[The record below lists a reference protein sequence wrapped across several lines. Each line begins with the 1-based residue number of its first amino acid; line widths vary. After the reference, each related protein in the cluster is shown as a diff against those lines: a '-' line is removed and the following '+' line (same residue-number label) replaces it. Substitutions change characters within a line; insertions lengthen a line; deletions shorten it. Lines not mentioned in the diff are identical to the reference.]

1 MKLFRIFIYALLI
14 ASINACISEKNDLK
28 NKRRF
33 ISLNPES
40 SGITFVNK
48 LTENDSV
55 NYFNYG
61 YIYMGGG
68 VAIGDVNNDGLDDI
82 YFTGNMVN
90 NALYLNKGNLQFE
103 DVSEVSKTKA
113 DNRWVTGVTMVDINA
128 DGWLDIYVSVSGIWT
143 TTKNLL
149 YINKG
154 LNKEGIPI
162 FLEQAEIYGIADT
175 GNSTQS
181 TFFDY
186 DNDGDLDLYV
196 LNYPPTPFQSSLS
209 YYKKKLQKATSIE
222 SNTLYRNNGDGTF
235 TDVSKPSGLHQFSLS
250 LSVAVGDYNN
260 DGWQDMYVS
269 NDFESLDNFYLNNG
283 DGTFTDQLIKATN
296 QVSFYGMGT
305 DVADINNDGLLDMI
319 QLDMTPKDNR
329 RSKANMQS
337 MNIEKFENMTEDV
350 FFYQYMQNSL
360 QLNRGIDE
368 NGIPHFSNLSQL
380 SGVAFTD
387 WSWASLLADFDN
399 DGFKDLFVTN
409 GSRREINN
417 KDFFNK
423 LKKEHGHKKKEEM
436 DLLKYIEQMP
446 SEKIENYVFKNN
458 GDITFIDV
466 SKAWG
471 LNYKGFSNGTAYADL
486 DNDGDLDLVVNN
498 FDEPS
503 IVYKN
508 TTSDNKAPNYV
519 QFKFKGNSKNP
530 LGIGTKVTIFHKEN
544 RQYQELML
552 ARGFQSSV
560 TPKLHFGLGN
570 DTKIDSVL
578 VVWQNGKQQK
588 LKNVSANRLLNIDYK
603 KSTMHELIEL
613 EKSTIFNDITEKVNV
628 DYLHQENRFDDY
640 YYQVLLPHKMSQFGP
655 ALATG
660 DINNDGLDDFYIGGA
675 SGKLGAIYKQ
685 DINGTFSKLKTHDSW
700 EADKIKEDTNAAFF
714 DANNDGYLDLYVVS
728 GGNEFYKNSKP
739 YQDRLYINDRRGGF
753 IKNEKALP
761 QIFSSGSKVVPADYD
776 DDGDMDLLIA
786 GRHLPRNYPEPVTS
800 FILRNDSNQSNI
812 VFTDVT
818 HQIAPGL
825 INIGMVTDAVWTDY
839 NNDNALDIVLVGEW
853 MPLTFFTNKKGQF
866 INETKTYG
874 IDKST
879 GWWSSIIADDFDK
892 DGDIDFVA
900 GNLGLNYKYKAST
913 EASFDIYA
921 DDFDNNKSLDIVL
934 GYYNDG
940 EQFPVRGRQC
950 SSQQIPAIEVKFKD
964 YNSFAEANLADVYST
979 QSLKEAK
986 IHYKAYNFAS
996 SYIENNGD
1004 NSFKIKNLPIE
1015 AQYASINS
1023 ILSEDVND
1031 DGHLDLIVSG
1041 NLYASEA
1048 ETPRSDASYGL
1059 YLEGDGKG
1067 DFKPIATSKSGLLI
1081 KGDVKQAAFIKT
1093 KKAKPIIAFA
1103 KNNKALQFVTRV
1115 SSK

>member
-1 MKLFRIFIYALLI
+1 MKSILALILI
-14 ASINACISEKNDLK
+14 VCFYSCNNKQAEPYSQEK
-28 NKRRF
+28 F
-33 ISLNPES
+33 ISLNPKD
-40 SGITFVNK
+40 SGIAFTNK
-48 LTENDSV
+48 LIENDSV

-90 NALYLNKGNLQFE
+90 NALYLNKGDLQFE
-103 DVSEVSKTKA
+103 DVSKVSKTKA
-113 DNRWVTGVTMVDINA
+113 DDRWVTGVTMVDVNA
-128 DGWLDIYVSVSGIWT
+128 DGWLDIYVSVSGIWAT
-143 TTKNLL
+143 KKNLL

-154 LNKEGIPI
+154 LNKEGIPT
-162 FLEQAEIYGIADT
+162 FVEQAEAYGIADS

-209 YYKKKLQKATSIE
+209 YYKRKLQTASSIE
-222 SNTLYRNNGDGTF
+222 SNTLYRNNGDNTF
-235 TDVSKPSGLHQFSLS
+235 TDVTKTSGLHQFSLS
-250 LSVAVGDYNN
+250 LSVAIGDYND

-283 DGTFTDQLIKATN
+283 DGTFTDQLTKATN

-305 DVADINNDGLLDMI
+305 DVADINNDGLLDII

-329 RSKANMQS
+329 RSKSNMQS
-337 MNIEKFENMTEDV
+337 MNIEKFENMTKDV

-360 QLNRGIDE
+360 QVNRGIDE
-368 NGIPHFSNLSQL
+368 NGIPHFSNVSQL
-380 SGVAFTD
+380 SGVALTD
-387 WSWASLLADFDN
+387 WSWASLFADFDN

-423 LKKEHGHKKKEEM
+423 LKKEHGHKKKEDM

-458 GDITFIDV
+458 GDITFTDI
-466 SKAWG
+466 SREWG
-471 LNYKGFSNGTAYADL
+471 LNHKGFSNGTAYADL

-508 TTSDNKAPNYV
+508 TTSDKKSLNYL
-519 QFKFKGNSKNP
+519 QFKFKGNFKNP
-530 LGIGTKVTIFHKEN
+530 LGIGTKVTIYHKGN
-544 RQYQELML
+544 MQHQELML
-552 ARGFQSSV
+552 TRGFQSSV
-560 TPKLHFGLGN
+560 SPKLHFGLGN
-570 DTKIDSVL
+570 YTKVDSIL
-578 VVWQNGKQQK
+578 VVWQDGKQQK
-588 LKNVSANRLLNIDYK
+588 LNNIVGNKLLELNYSNAIINKLKDKKNSV
-603 KSTMHELIEL
+603 
-613 EKSTIFNDITEKVNV
+613 IFNDITESVNV
-628 DYLHQENRFDDY
+628 KYQHQENNFDDY

-660 DINNDGLDDFYIGGA
+660 DVNNDGLDDFYIGGA
-675 SGKLGAIYKQ
+675 SGKLGTIYKQ
-685 DINGTFSKLKTHDSW
+685 GINATFSKLKTHGSW
-700 EADKIKEDTNAAFF
+700 EVDKIKEDTNAIFF

-739 YQDRLYINDRRGGF
+739 YQDRLYINDKNGNF
-753 IKNEKALP
+753 IKSEKALP

-776 DDGDMDLLIA
+776 NDGDIDLFVG

-800 FILRNDSNQSNI
+800 YILRNDSNQSNI
-812 VFTDVT
+812 IFTNVT
-818 HQIAPGL
+818 QDIAPDL
-825 INIGMVTDAVWTDY
+825 KNIGMVTDAVWADF
-839 NNDNALDIVLVGEW
+839 NNDNALDLVLVGEW
-853 MPLTFFTNKKGQF
+853 MPLTFFTNKNGQF
-866 INETKTYG
+866 TNQTETYNM
-874 IDKST
+874 DQST
-879 GWWSSIIADDFDK
+879 GWWSSIIAEDFDK
-892 DGDIDFVA
+892 DGDIDFVG
-900 GNLGLNYKYKAST
+900 GNLGLNYKYKASK

-950 SSQQIPAIEVKFKD
+950 SSQQIPAIEIKFKD
-964 YNSFAEANLADVYST
+964 YNSFAEANITDIYST
-979 QSLKEAK
+979 QSLKNSK
-986 IHYKAYNFAS
+986 IHYKAYNFAN
-996 SYIENNGD
+996 SYIENKGND
-1004 NSFKIKNLPIE
+1004 SFKIKNLPLE

-1023 ILSEDVND
+1023 ILSEDINK
-1031 DGHLDLIVSG
+1031 DGCLDLIISG

-1048 ETPRSDASYGL
+1048 ETPRNDASYGL

-1067 DFKPIATSKSGLLI
+1067 SFKPVTTFKSGLFI
-1081 KGDVKQAAFIKT
+1081 NGDVKQAAFIKAKT
-1093 KKAKPIIAFA
+1093 NKPIIVFA
-1103 KNNKALQFVTRV
+1103 KNNEALQFITIA
-1115 SSK
+1115 SDE